1 MLEIIVYI
9 IVFILAW
16 ELPSYMAKKSMEN
29 KLKADF
35 YAVLDKAVEYNVS
48 SELILKILYL
58 FVSKFDAPQIVSEK
72 EINSKLSEEYK
83 IEDIKNAVAF
93 IQEHHLVNIKSKK
106 KIQVNEKYFHLILF
120 EKNKTKE
127 IKLQEKP
134 DISSVKFEVP
144 KIVNAKTAKILALS
158 LIPILVFCIIA
169 NDYGWLLLYFMFLII
184 IAFVIFA
191 WKMICSI
198 NKELKTNSNVK
209 LKKEEKYGIIIGIIC
224 LFLFIISNG
233 DNTISDTNVSLC
245 IQELEKNINYGYK
258 NASFK
263 PFSVCDENGS
273 LPEMYISSAEVQ
285 NGFGMWR
292 KMSFRCSIIP
302 LKTPHPIYGNNKILI
317 TEIPQEELQMLNIFS
332 QLPQEKKND
341 FCKNYK

>member
-35 YAVLDKAVEYNVS
+35 YAVLDKATEYNVS

-58 FVSKFDAPQIVSEK
+58 FISKFDAPQIVSEK

-106 KIQVNEKYFHLILF
+106 IQVNEKYFHLILF

-127 IKLQEKP
+127 IKPKEEP
-134 DISSVKFEVP
+134 DARPVKFEIP
-144 KIVNAKTAKILALS
+144 KIINLKTAKILALL
-158 LIPILVFCIIA
+158 LIPILAFCIIV
-169 NDYGWLLLYFMFLII
+169 NDYGWLLLYFMLLII
-184 IAFVIFA
+184 IAFIIFA
-191 WKMICSI
+191 WKMIYGI
-198 NKELKTNSNVK
+198 NKELKINSNIK

-224 LFLFIISNG
+224 LFLFITSNSN
-233 DNTISDTNVSLC
+233 NTVSDTNVTLC
-245 IQELEKNINYGYK
+245 IQELERSVNYGYK

-263 PFSVCDENGS
+263 PFSVCDESDS
-273 LPEMYISSAEVQ
+273 LPEMYVGAAEVQ

-302 LKTPHPIYGNNKILI
+302 LKTPHPIYGNNQILI

-341 FCKNYK
+341 FCKKYNR